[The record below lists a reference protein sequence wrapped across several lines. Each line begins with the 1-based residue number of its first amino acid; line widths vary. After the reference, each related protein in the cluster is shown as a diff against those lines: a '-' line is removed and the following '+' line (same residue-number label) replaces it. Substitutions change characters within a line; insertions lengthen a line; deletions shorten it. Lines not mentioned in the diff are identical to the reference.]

1 MQNSGNVLDAE
12 EQDLMSI
19 YGSYKLNDD
28 YTFFARYDD
37 CEQTDRAG
45 SYTIYGVERKMTKGV
60 TVALNMQ
67 SWTDSA
73 EGSEAENTLFL
84 NFEYKF

>member
-1 MQNSGNVLDAE
+1 MA
-12 EQDLMSI
+12 
-19 YGSYKLNDD
+19 
-28 YTFFARYDD
+28 
-37 CEQTDRAG
+37 
-45 SYTIYGVERKMTKGV
+45 KGV